1 MIILQ
6 LNQTDMFSTG
16 NIMLNTARIARERG
30 HLAYTA
36 SKRTRMS
43 ENLHRVDEFHYYI
56 GTRVEHT
63 THRYFSWMT
72 DLQDC
77 GSVLATIQLI
87 HKIKTIKPD
96 IIHLHGIVGW
106 YVNIDLFFSFLRKYD
121 KPVIWTFHDCWAFT
135 GRCIYF
141 DAVNCERWKTGC
153 GNCPQIG
160 YMPRSWWFDLSAWN
174 YRRKKRLFTGIRNL
188 TIVTPSDWLAR
199 LTRESFLGE
208 RDIRVINNG
217 INLDVFK
224 PTTGTL
230 YDELCT
236 TKKKIVLGVAGTWSL
251 RKGLDTMLRLAE
263 DLPDEYLVV
272 IVGEEGDSTAKLKYI
287 KRTTNQME
295 LAQVYTAADVF
306 VNPTLEDN
314 FPTVNLE
321 ALACG
326 TPIVTYETGG
336 SPESVTEQAGCVVA
350 QKDYEALLNSV
361 KLVCENGKKH
371 YQAACLENAKKY
383 DMWARFN
390 DYVDLY
396 EQVVTT

>member
-1 MIILQ
+1 MKVFQI
-6 LNQTDMFSTG
+6 NQTDMFSTG
-16 NIMLNTARIARERG
+16 NIMLNTARVARERG

-63 THRYFSWMT
+63 IHRYFSWMT

-96 IIHLHGIVGW
+96 IIHLHDIVGW
-106 YVNIDLFFSFLRKYD
+106 YVNIDLLFSFLRKYD

-135 GRCIYF
+135 GRCINF
-141 DAVNCERWKTGC
+141 DSVGCERWKASC

-174 YRRKKRLFTGIRNL
+174 HRRKKKLFTGIRNL
-188 TIVTPSDWLAR
+188 TIVTPSEWLGR
-199 LTRESFLGE
+199 LTKESFVGE
-208 RDIRVINNG
+208 RDIRIINNG

-224 PTTGTL
+224 PTTGPL
-230 YDELCT
+230 YEDLRSTC
-236 TKKKIVLGVAGTWSL
+236 KRIVLGVAGTWSL

-272 IVGEEGDSTAKLKYI
+272 VVGEDGDSTAKLKYI

-336 SPESVTEQAGCVVA
+336 SPESVTEYTGSVVA

-361 KLVCENGKKH
+361 KMVCENGKNH
-371 YQAACLENAKKY
+371 YQAACLEDAKKY
-383 DMWARFN
+383 DMLARFN

-396 EQVVTT
+396 EKVVTK